1 MTPRP
6 SIRQEMITCL
16 TPIQFSDS
24 PNINNSCCFTSWIWW
39 PPHPISEP
47 LILNDN
53 RACQSKEN
61 LIIKVQPL
69 SFQITRC
76 RGEGQ
81 AAERGIQAFLCWSRR
96 PLAHPWWLMAPAA
109 QPSPLFWC
117 SKYTAGGFGGAPG
130 FGGLEGVEVQDP
142 SLPCVF
148 SNSYT
153 APVLHSLP
161 QPALSDKL
169 QV

>member
-1 MTPRP
+1 
-6 SIRQEMITCL
+6 
-16 TPIQFSDS
+16 
-24 PNINNSCCFTSWIWW
+24 
-39 PPHPISEP
+39 
-47 LILNDN
+47 
-53 RACQSKEN
+53 
-61 LIIKVQPL
+61 
-69 SFQITRC
+69 
-76 RGEGQ
+76 
-81 AAERGIQAFLCWSRR
+81 
-96 PLAHPWWLMAPAA
+96 MAPAA

-161 QPALSDKL
+161 QLALSDKL
-169 QV
+169 QVQSPCLDVVIRGKNSSSIIQILRLWSQSILLVLLTFITVCYKDI

>member
-1 MTPRP
+1 
-6 SIRQEMITCL
+6 
-16 TPIQFSDS
+16 
-24 PNINNSCCFTSWIWW
+24 
-39 PPHPISEP
+39 
-47 LILNDN
+47 
-53 RACQSKEN
+53 
-61 LIIKVQPL
+61 
-69 SFQITRC
+69 
-76 RGEGQ
+76 
-81 AAERGIQAFLCWSRR
+81 
-96 PLAHPWWLMAPAA
+96 MAPAA

-169 QV
+169 HACMPGCGNKRQKLKFTNTNLTLVVSVNSHLH